1 MHGKTSEERFRRFVD
16 VQMLWDEHMARVAR
30 DYLHANP
37 DKHLVVLAGS
47 GHIAHPDAIPG
58 RLARMLAEEYAVVVT
73 GPSERFD
80 GGSFDFRLA
89 ERAVELPPRGRLG
102 VALASDADRVTL
114 SAINPGSPAA
124 ATGLRPGDRIL
135 SIAGERIADIDDVI
149 LALLDRGPGE
159 EVWVEIERP
168 GDGGAGSR
176 IAGAVTLF

>member
-1 MHGKTSEERFRRFVD
+1 
-16 VQMLWDEHMARVAR
+16 
-30 DYLHANP
+30 
-37 DKHLVVLAGS
+37 
-47 GHIAHPDAIPG
+47 
-58 RLARMLAEEYAVVVT
+58 MLAEEYAVVVT

-135 SIAGERIADIDDVI
+135 SIAGERIADIDDVT